1 MDRQSF
7 EGDRWSFSLLLADS
21 TAVLGTGSTGSV
33 ERLRGPLRSS
43 PGMHLVYCLE
53 VLLKH

>member
-1 MDRQSF
+1 MDCQCF
-7 EGDRWSFSLLLADS
+7 GGDRWSFSLLLAVS
-21 TAVLGTGSTGSV
+21 MVVVGTGSMGSV

-43 PGMHLVYCLE
+43 PGMHLVHCLE